1 MRICQKKKE
10 YLFGKN
16 GTEKMQWLIKIG
28 KLEERFFLLLEV
40 IEKREHEES
49 TQRGYP

>member
-1 MRICQKKKE
+1 MSEKKGVP
-10 YLFGKN
+10 LWKN
-16 GTEKMQWLIKIG
+16 WNRKNAMVNKNR
-28 KLEERFFLLLEV
+28 KLERAFFFLLLEI

>member
-10 YLFGKN
+10 YLFGKT
-16 GTEKMQWLIKIG
+16 GTEKMQWLIKVG
-28 KLEERFFLLLEV
+28 SLKERFFLLLEV

>member
-1 MRICQKKKE
+1 MSEKKGVPLWKKWNR
-10 YLFGKN
+10 KN
-16 GTEKMQWLIKIG
+16 AMVNKNR
-28 KLEERFFLLLEV
+28 KLERAFFLLLEV